1 MRIFMSDPQH
11 VLAARFQAAL
21 GAVFGEPDA
30 DPVIRPSQFA
40 DFQAN
45 VALPLAKKLGRKP
58 RDIAAEIVERLDVA
72 DMCAN
77 VEISGPGF
85 INVTLRDEW
94 IAGQAQI
101 MHGDE
106 RLSVEPT
113 SDPQTTV
120 VEYSSP
126 NVAKEMHVGHLRTT
140 IVGDAV
146 ARVLEFLGHHVVR
159 DNHLGDWGTPYGML
173 IEHLLDVG
181 EDSTGALLLETDPN
195 AFYQAARAKFDGD
208 ETFAERARRRVVS
221 LQAGDPETM
230 RHWQRLVDL
239 SKVYLNTI
247 YGRLGVTLTDDD
259 IRGESFYNDML
270 ADTADEL
277 AASGVARISDGALC
291 AFPPGFTGRD
301 GDPLPMIIR
310 KSDGGYNYSTS
321 DLATIRYR
329 VDKLTVDRMIYV
341 VGSQQA
347 LHFQMLF
354 AVARMAGWLPDGVR
368 AEHAQIGNVLG
379 SDGKIF
385 RTRSGKSIKLT
396 ELLDE
401 AVERAGAAF
410 DDVPHDEPFDE
421 VSRREVVEAVGIGAV
436 KYADLSTARDSEYVF
451 DFDRMI
457 SFRGN
462 TGPYLQYATA
472 RIRSIFR
479 KGGVAPEDVIGPVV
493 IGHDAERALALH
505 LLGFGAAL
513 AAAGET
519 AEPHRLCAYLFD
531 LASAYTTFYE
541 NCPVLK
547 AEEETRASRLA
558 LCALTLRTLAKG
570 LDLLGVTTPERM

>member
-1 MRIFMSDPQH
+1 MSDPQH
-11 VLAARFQAAL
+11 VLAARVQVAL
-21 GAVFGEPDA
+21 GAAFGEPDA

-58 RDIAAEIVERLDVA
+58 RDIAAEIVERLDIA
-72 DMCAN
+72 DMCEK

-85 INVTLRDEW
+85 INLTLRNEW
-94 IAGQAQI
+94 IAGRAQV

-113 SDPQTTV
+113 ATPQTSV

-146 ARVLEFLGHHVVR
+146 ARVVEFLGHHVVR
-159 DNHLGDWGTPYGML
+159 DNHLGDWGTQYGML

-181 EDSTGALLLETDPN
+181 EESDEGLLLETDPN
-195 AFYQAARAKFDGD
+195 AFYQAARARFDTD
-208 ETFAERARRRVVS
+208 EAFTERARRRLVS

-230 RHWQRLVDL
+230 RHWERLVDL
-239 SKVYLNTI
+239 SKVYLHMI

-277 AASGVARISDGALC
+277 AARGIATISDGALC

-301 GDPLPMIIR
+301 GDPLPVIIR

-329 VDKLTVDRMIYV
+329 VDKLTADRMIYV

-347 LHFQMLF
+347 LHFQMVF
-354 AVARMAGWLPDGVR
+354 AVARMAGWLPEDVV
-368 AEHAQIGNVLG
+368 AEHAQIGSVLG

-436 KYADLSTARDSEYVF
+436 KYADLSVARDSEYVF

-479 KGGVAPEDVIGPVV
+479 KGGLAPEDAIGP
-493 IGHDAERALALH
+493 IALGHDAERALALH
-505 LLGFGAAL
+505 LLGFGSAL
-513 AAAGET
+513 QVTAET

-547 AEEETRASRLA
+547 APDEDTKASRLA

>member
-1 MRIFMSDPQH
+1 MSDPQH
-11 VLAARFQAAL
+11 VLAARVQAAL
-21 GAVFGEPDA
+21 GAAFGEPDA

-58 RDIAAEIVERLDVA
+58 RDIATEIVERLDIA
-72 DMCAN
+72 DMCERA
-77 VEISGPGF
+77 EISGPGF
-85 INVTLRDEW
+85 INLTLRNEW
-94 IAGQAQI
+94 IAGRAQV

-113 SDPQTTV
+113 ASPLTTV

-140 IVGDAV
+140 IVGDAI
-146 ARVLEFLGHHVVR
+146 ARVTEFLGHNVVR
-159 DNHLGDWGTPYGML
+159 DNHVGDWGTQYGML

-181 EDSTGALLLETDPN
+181 EESDEGLLLETDPN
-195 AFYQAARAKFDGD
+195 AFYQAARARFDT
-208 ETFAERARRRVVS
+208 EEEFTERARRRLVS

-239 SKVYLNTI
+239 SKVYLHMI

-270 ADTADEL
+270 ADTAEEL
-277 AASGVARISDGALC
+277 AARGIATISDGALC
-291 AFPPGFTGRD
+291 AFPPGFTGRE
-301 GDPLPMIIR
+301 GDPLPVIIR

-329 VDKLTVDRMIYV
+329 VDKLTADRMIYV

-347 LHFQMLF
+347 LHFQMVF
-354 AVARMAGWLPDGVR
+354 AVARMAGWLPEDVV

-379 SDGKIF
+379 PDGKIF
-385 RTRSGKSIKLT
+385 RTRSGKSVKLT

-421 VSRREVVEAVGIGAV
+421 VSRHEVVEAVGIGAV
-436 KYADLSTARDSEYVF
+436 KYADLSVARDSEYIF

-479 KGGVAPEDVIGPVV
+479 KGGVAPEDAIGP
-493 IGHDAERALALH
+493 IALGHDAERALALH
-505 LLGFGAAL
+505 LLGFGSAL
-513 AAAGET
+513 QVTAET

-547 AEEETRASRLA
+547 APDEDTKASRLA

>member
-1 MRIFMSDPQH
+1 MSDPQH
-11 VLAARFQAAL
+11 VLAARVRAALAAAL
-21 GAVFGEPDA
+21 GEADA

-58 RDIAAEIVERLDVA
+58 RDIATAIVERLDVA
-72 DMCAN
+72 DLCAG

-85 INVTLRDEW
+85 INLTLRDEW
-94 IAGQAQI
+94 IAGRAQV

-113 SDPQTTV
+113 ASPQTTV

-140 IVGDAV
+140 IVGDAI
-146 ARVLEFLGHHVVR
+146 ARVLEFLGHNVVR

-181 EDSTGALLLETDPN
+181 EGSAEALLLETDPN
-195 AFYQAARAKFDGD
+195 AFYQAARGKFDAD
-208 ETFAERARRRVVS
+208 AEFAERARQRVVL
-221 LQAGDPETM
+221 LQAGDAETM
-230 RHWQRLVDL
+230 RHWDRLVDL
-239 SKVYLNTI
+239 SKVYLNMI
-247 YGRLGVTLTDDD
+247 YRRLGVTLTDED

-277 AASGVARISDGALC
+277 SDDGVAVISDGALC
-291 AFPPGFTGRD
+291 AFPPGFSGRD
-301 GDPLPMIIR
+301 GAPLPLIIR
-310 KSDGGYNYSTS
+310 KSDGGYNYATS
-321 DLATIRYR
+321 DLATVRYR
-329 VDKLTVDRMIYV
+329 VDKLTSDRILYV

-354 AVARMAGWLPDGVR
+354 AVARMAGWLPDSVT

-379 SDGKIF
+379 PDGKIL

-421 VSRREVVEAVGIGAV
+421 VTRRQVIEAVGMGAV
-436 KYADLSTARDSEYVF
+436 KYADLSVARDSEYVF

-479 KGGVAPEDVIGPVV
+479 KGGVAPEDAIGPIVV
-493 IGHDAERALALH
+493 AHEAERTLALH
-505 LLGFGAAL
+505 LLGFGTAL
-513 AAAGET
+513 EAAAAT
-519 AEPHRLCAYLFD
+519 AEPHRLCAFLFD
-531 LASAYTTFYE
+531 LASVYTAFYE

-547 AEEETRASRLA
+547 APDEETRASRLA
-558 LCALTLRTLAKG
+558 LCALTLRTLTTG

>member
-1 MRIFMSDPQH
+1 MPDPQH
-11 VLAARFQAAL
+11 VLASRVQAAL
-21 GAVFGEPDA
+21 GAAFGEPDA

-58 RDIAAEIVERLDVA
+58 RDIAAEIVEHLDVS
-72 DMCAN
+72 DMCEE

-85 INVTLRDEW
+85 INLTLKSEW
-94 IAGQAQI
+94 IAGRAQA
-101 MHGDE
+101 MHGDD
-106 RLSVEPT
+106 RLSVEPAEA
-113 SDPQTTV
+113 PRTTV

-140 IVGDAV
+140 NVGDAV

-159 DNHLGDWGTPYGML
+159 DNHLGDWGTQYGML

-181 EDSTGALLLETDPN
+181 EESDEGLLLETDPN
-195 AFYQAARAKFDGD
+195 AFYQAARARFDSDEKF
-208 ETFAERARRRVVS
+208 TERARRRLVS

-239 SKVYLNTI
+239 SKVYLHMI

-277 AASGVARISDGALC
+277 AARGIATISEGALC

-301 GDPLPMIIR
+301 GDPLPVIIR

-329 VDKLTVDRMIYV
+329 VDKLTADRMIYM

-347 LHFQMLF
+347 LHFQMVF
-354 AVARMAGWLPDGVR
+354 AVARMAGWLPEHVV
-368 AEHAQIGNVLG
+368 AEHAQIGSVLG

-421 VSRREVVEAVGIGAV
+421 VTRRQVVEAVGIGAV
-436 KYADLSTARDSEYVF
+436 KYADLSVARDSEYVF

-472 RIRSIFR
+472 RIHSIFR
-479 KGGVAPEDVIGPVV
+479 KGGTAPEQAAGP
-493 IGHDAERALALH
+493 ITLGHDAERALALH
-505 LLGFGAAL
+505 LLGFGGALEVAAQ
-513 AAAGET
+513 AT
-519 AEPHRLCAYLFD
+519 EPHRLCAYLFD
-531 LASAYTTFYE
+531 LASAYTTF
-541 NCPVLK
+541 
-547 AEEETRASRLA
+547 
-558 LCALTLRTLAKG
+558 
-570 LDLLGVTTPERM
+570 

>member
-1 MRIFMSDPQH
+1 MSDPQH
-11 VLAARFQAAL
+11 VLAARVQAAL
-21 GAVFGEPDA
+21 GAAFGEPDA

-58 RDIAAEIVERLDVA
+58 RDVATEIVERLDVA
-72 DMCAN
+72 DMCEH

-85 INVTLRDEW
+85 INLTLRNEW
-94 IAGQAQI
+94 IAGRAQV

-106 RLSVEPT
+106 RLSVEPVT
-113 SDPQTTV
+113 DPLTTI

-140 IVGDAV
+140 IVGDAL
-146 ARVLEFLGHHVVR
+146 ARMLEFLGHNVIR
-159 DNHLGDWGTPYGML
+159 DNHVGDWGTPYGML

-181 EDSTGALLLETDPN
+181 EESDEAKLLESDPN
-195 AFYQAARAKFDGD
+195 TFYQTARGKFESD
-208 ETFAERARRRVVS
+208 ETFAERARQRVVS
-221 LQAGDPETM
+221 LQAGDAETM

-247 YGRLGVTLTDDD
+247 YQRLDVTLTDDD

-270 ADTADEL
+270 GDTADEL
-277 AASGVARISDGALC
+277 SADGVAVVSDGALC
-291 AFPPGFTGRD
+291 VFPEGFKGRE

-310 KSDGGYNYSTS
+310 KRDGGYNYSTS

-329 VDKLTVDRMIYV
+329 VDKLNSDRIIYV

-354 AVARMAGWLPDGVR
+354 AVARMAGWLPEHVR

-379 SDGKIF
+379 PDGKIF
-385 RTRSGKSIKLT
+385 RTRSGKSVKLT

-421 VSRREVVEAVGIGAV
+421 VARREVVEAVGIGAV
-436 KYADLSTARDSEYVF
+436 KYADLSVARDSEYVF

-479 KGGVAPEDVIGPVV
+479 KGGVAPEDAIGPIA

-505 LLGFGAAL
+505 LLGFGTALSTAA
-513 AAAGET
+513 ET

-547 AEEETRASRLA
+547 ASDEETQASRLA
-558 LCALTLRTLAKG
+558 LCALTLRTLATG
-570 LDLLGVTTPERM
+570 LDLLGVATPERM

>member
-1 MRIFMSDPQH
+1 MSDPQH
-11 VLAARFQAAL
+11 VLAARVQAAL
-21 GAVFGEPDA
+21 GAAFGEPDA

-58 RDIAAEIVERLDVA
+58 RDVATAIVERLDVA
-72 DMCAN
+72 DMCEQ

-85 INVTLRDEW
+85 INLTLRDEW
-94 IAGQAQI
+94 IAGRAQI

-106 RLSVEPT
+106 RLSVEPAA
-113 SDPQTTV
+113 SPPTTI

-140 IVGDAV
+140 IVGDAI

-159 DNHLGDWGTPYGML
+159 DNHLGDWGTQYGML

-181 EDSTGALLLETDPN
+181 EDSDEGQLLETDPN
-195 AFYQAARAKFDGD
+195 AFYQAARARFDTD
-208 ETFAERARRRVVS
+208 EAFTERARRRLVS

-239 SKVYLNTI
+239 SKVYLHMI

-277 AASGVARISDGALC
+277 AAKGIAVISDGALC
-291 AFPPGFTGRD
+291 AFPPGFAGRD
-301 GDPLPMIIR
+301 GDPLPVIIR

-329 VDKLTVDRMIYV
+329 VDKLTADRMIYV

-347 LHFQMLF
+347 LHFQMVF
-354 AVARMAGWLPDGVR
+354 AVARMAGWLPEHVV
-368 AEHAQIGNVLG
+368 AEHAQIGSVLG

-385 RTRSGKSIKLT
+385 RTRSGESIKLT

-436 KYADLSTARDSEYVF
+436 KYADLSVARDSEYVF

-479 KGGVAPEDVIGPVV
+479 KGGLSPEDATGPIV

-505 LLGFGAAL
+505 LLGLTGAL
-513 AAAGET
+513 QITGET

-547 AEEETRASRLA
+547 AADEDTKASRLA
-558 LCALTLRTLAKG
+558 LCALTLRTLATG
-570 LDLLGVTTPERM
+570 LDLLGVATPERM